1 MSTRTLVSSV
11 TCPHCWAEFPPAQ
24 VRFVAEHAALQGDPV
39 LGESAAMRFLP
50 SRFDA
55 RGRAIDPLGATASR
69 MACMRCHLEIPAAAL
84 ELPQAIVSIVGAPAT
99 LVTLGSELKMA
110 ASGPA
115 GQRIHRQR
123 GVRGKSKS
131 RVVTVDDQALKSQVT
146 VKSGGLPARGGA
158 KAEGGRGLGW
168 GGSRCGR
175 PR

>member
-1 MSTRTLVSSV
+1 MNNGRISLDPPPRRSGRLGSTEIQRDLGRLDRRR
-11 TCPHCWAEFPPAQ
+11 A
-24 VRFVAEHAALQGDPV
+24 RDPSEV
-39 LGESAAMRFLP
+39 
-50 SRFDA
+50 
-55 RGRAIDPLGATASR
+55 
-69 MACMRCHLEIPAAAL
+69 
-84 ELPQAIVSIVGAPAT
+84 
-99 LVTLGSELKMA
+99 VTLGSELKMA